1 MLQGKTC
8 ELMDKYQ
15 QADYNWLQCME
26 RIGRK
31 ETEIFESNSEAYT
44 EDVIAGNCRRHLM
57 VWIYSILKGRKK
69 IKPIE
74 ELDRGVKEQMWG
86 FVKEICAGKTNDKDR
101 MIEVA
106 KTFYVIEYF
115 INENK

>member
-1 MLQGKTC
+1 
-8 ELMDKYQ
+8 MDKYQ

-31 ETEIFESNSEAYT
+31 ETVIFEENNMAYT
-44 EDVIAGNCRRHLM
+44 EDVIVCNCRRHLM
-57 VWIYSILKGRKK
+57 VWIYSTLKGRKK

-74 ELDRGVKEQMWG
+74 ELDLDVKKQMWG
-86 FVKEICAGKTNDKDR
+86 FVKEICAGKTNDKER
-101 MIEVA
+101 MVEVA

-115 INENK
+115 INENKCQ

>member
-1 MLQGKTC
+1 
-8 ELMDKYQ
+8 MDKYQ
-15 QADYNWLQCME
+15 QADKQWLECIE

-31 ETEIFESNSEAYT
+31 ETEIFENNSEAYT
-44 EDVIAGNCRRHLM
+44 EDVITGNCRRHLM

-74 ELDRGVKEQMWG
+74 ELDREIKEQMWA
-86 FVKEICAGKTNDKDR
+86 FVKEICASKINDKER
-101 MIEVA
+101 MAEVA